1 MTTTSLP
8 ELNRELLRSLL
19 SSLLSS
25 LSLYLRLIATRKHAF
40 TNAAEQVLHETF
52 DYVQE
57 HISLLNT
64 DLRTNLVM
72 LIVMH
77 DKLLTHMPHVKLTPL
92 SPLVSAAVRSI

>member
-8 ELNRELLRSLL
+8 DLRSQ
-19 SSLLSS
+19 LSS

-92 SPLVSAAVRSI
+92 SPLVSSLSI

>member
-8 ELNRELLRSLL
+8 ELNRELNREVL
-19 SSLLSS
+19 SLLSS
-25 LSLYLRLIATRKHAF
+25 LSVYIRLIATRKHAF
-40 TNAAEQVLHETF
+40 TDAAEQVLHETF

-57 HISLLNT
+57 HVSLLNT
-64 DLRTNLVM
+64 DLRTHLVM

-92 SPLVSAAVRSI
+92 SPLVSAAVTI

>member
-8 ELNRELLRSLL
+8 ELL
-19 SSLLSS
+19 ST

-52 DYVQE
+52 VYVQE

-77 DKLLTHMPHVKLTPL
+77 DKLLTHMPHVKRTPL
-92 SPLVSAAVRSI
+92 SPLVSAAVTSQ